1 MIKPEQIKFLRDHP
15 VHKSLFSK
23 NVEDDKALSLLHIV
37 VVPHVFLFQ
46 GREQMAGGHENVVTL
61 PVRWDGCILEESTP
75 YSDRLISLVNTPE
88 SFKIISDEIS
98 KADENSQKK
107 GKYLALNGLWCS
119 QFWHWMMEY
128 IIKAIIAMDAGFDG
142 YYIIPDIP
150 FARESLELLGI
161 ETDKIIS
168 YDGKTWLLETLYIP
182 QPITGG
188 QELKKFPVLIQKMR
202 DKFLQAAVSNNN
214 TFERIYI
221 ARPQNAVRK
230 VVNEPELMEI
240 LGKYQF
246 QRIIMEQL
254 PLKEQIRIVS
264 AAKCIIGPHG
274 AGMVHCL
281 FMPPESLVVELF
293 SPTYINPCMLPVIEH
308 LKHRYYMIPSANN
321 RDYIYGDDIEANIP
335 VIEVTL
341 KRELKT

>member
-15 VHKSLFSK
+15 AQKSLFPDS
-23 NVEDDKALSLLHIV
+23 VETDKPFSSVHIV
-37 VVPHVFLFQ
+37 IVPYTFLVT
-46 GREQMAGGHENVVTL
+46 GHDYMAAL
-61 PVRWDGCILEESTP
+61 PVRWDGYILEENTP
-75 YSDRLISLVNTPE
+75 YSDYLISLVKNPE
-88 SFKIISDEIS
+88 SFKFIRDEIS

-107 GKYLALNGLWCS
+107 GKYLMLNGLWCL
-119 QFWHWMMEY
+119 QFWHWMMEK
-128 IIKAIIAMDAGFDG
+128 IINAIIAMDAGFDG

-308 LKHRYYMIPSANN
+308 LKHRYYMIPSAKNK
-321 RDYIYGDDIEANIP
+321 DYLYGDDIEANIP

>member
-15 VHKSLFSK
+15 AQKSLFPDS
-23 NVEDDKALSLLHIV
+23 VETDKPFSSVHIV
-37 VVPHVFLFQ
+37 IVPYTFLVT
-46 GREQMAGGHENVVTL
+46 GHDYMAAL
-61 PVRWDGCILEESTP
+61 PVRWDGYILEENTP
-75 YSDRLISLVNTPE
+75 YSDYLISLVKNPE
-88 SFKIISDEIS
+88 SFKFIRDEIS
-98 KADENSQKK
+98 KANENSQKK
-107 GKYLALNGLWCS
+107 GKYLMLNGLWCL
-119 QFWHWMMEY
+119 QFWHWMMEK
-128 IIKAIIAMDAGFDG
+128 IINAIIAMDAGFDG

-281 FMPPESLVVELF
+281 FMQPGSLVLELF

-308 LKHRYYMIPSANN
+308 LKHRYYMIPSAKNK
-321 RDYIYGDDIEANIP
+321 DYLYGDDIEANIP

>member
-1 MIKPEQIKFLRDHP
+1 MIKPEQIRFMCDHP
-15 VHKSLFSK
+15 VQHSLFPK
-23 NVEDDKALSLLHIV
+23 NVEDDKSPSSLHII
-37 VVPHVFLFQ
+37 VVPQVFLVN
-46 GREQMAGGHENVVTL
+46 AGAAGVL
-61 PVRWDGCILEESTP
+61 PLTWDGYILEESSP
-75 YSDRLISLVNTPE
+75 YGDYIVNLGKHPE
-88 SFKIISDEIS
+88 FFKYVNDELC
-98 KADENSQKK
+98 KTDENSFKK
-107 GKYLALNGLWCS
+107 GTYLSLTGLWCVS
-119 QFWHWMMEY
+119 FYHWMMEN
-128 IIKAIIAMDAGFDG
+128 IIKVIIAMEAGFDG
-142 YYIIPDIP
+142 YYIIPNLR

-161 ETDKIIS
+161 SPDMIIP
-168 YDGKTWLLETLYIP
+168 YDGKPWLVEALYIP
-182 QPITGG
+182 QPIIG
-188 QELKKFPVLIQKMR
+188 QSELKKYPTLIWTAR
-202 DKFLQAAVSNNN
+202 NRFLQAVGNSNNIY
-214 TFERIYI
+214 ERIYI

-254 PLKEQIRIVS
+254 PLKEQIRIIS